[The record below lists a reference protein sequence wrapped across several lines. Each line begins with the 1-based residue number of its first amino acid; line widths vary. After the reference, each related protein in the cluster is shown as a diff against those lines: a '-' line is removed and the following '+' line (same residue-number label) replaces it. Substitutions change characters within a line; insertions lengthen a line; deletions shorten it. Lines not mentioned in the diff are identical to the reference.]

1 MIRYFFLFFFHQN
14 VLPIAQKLGERIFEN
29 CGSKLAPYM
38 PQANYC
44 GQTHIRGK
52 LQDSGSHTE
61 VVVFISFHM
70 KIGSL

>member
-1 MIRYFFLFFFHQN
+1 MKDNSDR
-14 VLPIAQKLGERIFEN
+14 GEGCGYQVFEEGN
-29 CGSKLAPYM
+29 REESRKIKKNAPYV